1 MNQQTPDNSQ
11 FRLSFVLELP
21 LAILSYIFYSIMRLV
36 IKLTIRFILL
46 LKSKQARLW
55 TPLAERVIN
64 NAIMLSAYMTRAP
77 RWNTHAMVASAGPFK
92 VNQTISIC
100 IEEAN
105 QSTDSWSIVIFKVPR
120 KTIRRLGS
128 SSSDQT
134 TQWQETKVDAGEYM
148 LGLRYYQI
156 DSDVVLPA
164 IRIDDSI
171 DIESI
176 PLAANNNH
184 FYQQLKTKRSVL
196 YYLMHYYV
204 YVLLKYRHYFP
215 ESFVR
220 SEYLPAG
227 DPANGFVYGAIQQN
241 QTLNIELSEALLN
254 DYDIYYTLYS
264 KSSFPRQ
271 WGGITNKQFQIST
284 IQENGTY
291 LIRCK
296 PKNFLTQ
303 NFNYNDISVTINQ

>member
-1 MNQQTPDNSQ
+1 MNQQIPDKSQ
-11 FRLSFVLELP
+11 FRFSFVLELP
-21 LAILSYIFYSIMRLV
+21 LAILSYVFYIIMRLV

-46 LKSKQARLW
+46 LQSKQARSW
-55 TPLAERVIN
+55 TLLAKRVIN
-64 NAIMLSAYMTRAP
+64 NPIMLSVYMTRGP
-77 RWNTHAMVASAGPFK
+77 RWNTHAIVATAGPFK
-92 VNQTISIC
+92 VNHTISVC
-100 IEEAN
+100 VEEAN
-105 QSTDSWSIVIFKVPR
+105 QATDSWSIVIFKVPR
-120 KTIRRLGS
+120 KSIARLGS
-128 SSSDQT
+128 SASGQV

-148 LGLRYYQI
+148 LGLRYYQVE
-156 DSDVVLPA
+156 SDVGLPT

-171 DIESI
+171 NIDST
-176 PLAANNNH
+176 PLADDNNN

-227 DPANGFVYGAIQQN
+227 DPANGFIYGAIQKN
-241 QTLNIELSEALLN
+241 HTINLELSESLRK
-254 DYDIYYTLYS
+254 DYDVYYTVYS

-271 WGGITNKQFQIST
+271 WGSINNPQFQISD

-296 PKNFLTQ
+296 PKNALTQ
-303 NFNYNDISVTINQ
+303 KFNYNNISITINQ